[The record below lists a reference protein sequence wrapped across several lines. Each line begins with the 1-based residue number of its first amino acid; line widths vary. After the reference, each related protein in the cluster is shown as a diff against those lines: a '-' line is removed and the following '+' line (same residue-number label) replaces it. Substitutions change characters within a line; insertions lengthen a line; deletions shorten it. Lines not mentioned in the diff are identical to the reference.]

1 MSEKELHQQLVKLLN
16 AHMVPHCRARM
27 DRKATIQ
34 VGWPDFTFPFR
45 GCFVAWEVKVGKNAL
60 SPEQE
65 VCATNIE
72 RHGGCYRVIRDME
85 TAERHLQEVGK

>member
-1 MSEKELHQQLVKLLN
+1 M
-16 AHMVPHCRARM
+16 
-27 DRKATIQ
+27 
-34 VGWPDFTFPFR
+34 
-45 GCFVAWEVKVGKNAL
+45 AWEVKVGKNAL